1 MNKKCLLF
9 FMVMLSRSI
18 AQRLLLLFMISMFC
32 QVSAGS
38 LQMLRVQR
46 ILSEG
51 WMIRQVDADTVEIE
65 GLTGELIEGNRHWM
79 AVDKMPRQV
88 AEVLLE
94 HGKIPDPRISRN
106 AAKCAWVWEKDWVYA
121 TQFDSPQGTG
131 PTYLRFLGVD
141 TKASVYLNGTFIGK
155 CNNMYRRYTFDI
167 RPHMHK
173 QGEKNSL
180 LVLFTGPARS
190 LKSIEAEH
198 EPAQDLPA
206 YKYWRKCSQDF
217 SEYLGPK
224 PNFMKVGMFRD
235 VILDVPGN
243 NWIEDVYVQPELNR
257 DLTRGY
263 VKVLMEAAG
272 ESGSMRWVFM
282 DRDEQTVA
290 EGIVP
295 DGEDSFEFEVP
306 GPNLWW
312 PHTHGDPYLYTMR
325 IEMQSR
331 GVIQDI
337 RELKVGFRKVEQ
349 VLMDEANGEARFA
362 FKINGKMIFLMGAGW
377 APLDGMTHRWD
388 KERSDRQIDMAV
400 HANMNVFRMW
410 AGGNIPPASWYDE
423 CDRRG
428 ILVWQDF
435 YFGYGVHPYQDIK
448 FRKNVEMELEDMI
461 KRLRNHPSIFIWT
474 GGNENIMGWEFGRGY
489 VPAPGRDL
497 FESLMPEL
505 VNQLDP
511 GRPYHPSS
519 PWGGP
524 HSNYPLEGDWH
535 DYTTLKIVPL
545 SSVPLYASE
554 VCRVSAYS
562 IRSMKRFLSEEEL
575 WPDGFQFTV
584 DKPGKIAWPEMWQY
598 RSAGS
603 AWQKL
608 GQIEDF
614 CDPQSAADLVRI
626 TGIAHGEYL
635 QKRVERQRRGVP
647 DGEPDGNRR
656 CWGNQVWRL
665 NDAWPIIYMSL
676 IDYYLEPKIPYYYT
690 RRAYSP
696 VLVTFEQTADRICTW
711 IVNDS
716 PESVEGT
723 LILKKMNFL
732 GEVLG
737 QLSEEVRINPGESRR
752 ILDAAPLRT
761 IVFNK
766 EFLVAEFNGQVQTLL
781 LNGERHLQLPNANL
795 SVTSTSDGISISTD
809 KYARQVILENPEGAG
824 DIFEDNYFD
833 MIPGQTKTVEITP
846 VKRSQKIL
854 IRSLNALPIEIVL

>member
-1 MNKKCLLF
+1 MKKIQCLL
-9 FMVMLSRSI
+9 L
-18 AQRLLLLFMISMFC
+18 ISLIC
-32 QVSAGS
+32 HASAVS
-38 LQMLRVQR
+38 QQKVRDQQ
-46 ILSEG
+46 ILSNG
-51 WMIRQVDADTVEIE
+51 WMIRQVDADTLDIE
-65 GLTGELIEGNRHWM
+65 ELIGAPDQNDSQWM
-79 AVDKMPRQV
+79 MVDQMPKQV

-106 AAKCAWVWEKDWVYA
+106 AAKCTWVWEKDWVYA
-121 TQFDSPQGTG
+121 TQFDTPPGTG
-131 PTYLRFLGVD
+131 PVFLRFLGVD
-141 TKASVYLNGTFIGK
+141 TEASVFLNGKLIGR

-167 RPHMHK
+167 RPYMHK
-173 QGEKNSL
+173 AGDENRL

-190 LKSIEAEH
+190 LKRIEAEH
-198 EPAQDLPA
+198 EPAHSIQA
-206 YKYWRKCSQDF
+206 YKFLRKCSQDF

-224 PNFMKVGMFRD
+224 PGFMKVGIFRD

-243 NWIEDVYVQPELNR
+243 SWIEDVYVQPELNS
-257 DLTRGY
+257 DLTTGI
-263 VKVLMEAAG
+263 VKVITETGG
-272 ESGSMRWVFM
+272 ESGSVHWFFE
-282 DRDEQTVA
+282 DRDGQTIA
-290 EGIVP
+290 KGTVP
-295 DGEDSFEFEVP
+295 TMNDSLEFEVT

-312 PHTHGDPYLYTMR
+312 PHTHGDPYLYILR
-325 IEMQSR
+325 VEMQSE
-331 GVIQDI
+331 GVIQDV
-337 RELKVGFRKVEQ
+337 REQKVGFRRVEQ
-349 VLMDEANGEARFA
+349 VLLDEASGEARFA
-362 FKINGKMIFLMGAGW
+362 FKINGQMIFLMGAGW
-377 APLDGMTHRWD
+377 APLEGMTHRWD
-388 KERSDRQIDMAV
+388 QERSDRHIDMAI

-410 AGGNIPPASWYDE
+410 AGGNSPPSSWYEE

-435 YFGYGVHPYQDIK
+435 YFGYGVHPYQDIE
-448 FRKNVEMELEDMI
+448 FRKNVELELKDMI
-461 KRLRNHPSIFIWT
+461 MRLRNHPSIFIWT
-474 GGNENIMGWEFGRGY
+474 GGNENIMGWEFGKGY

-497 FESLMPEL
+497 FESMMPDL
-505 VNQLDP
+505 VRELDP

-519 PWGGP
+519 PYGGP

-575 WPDGFQFTV
+575 WPDGFTFTV

-598 RSAGS
+598 RSSGS

-608 GQIEDF
+608 GHIEDF
-614 CDPQSAADLVRI
+614 CDPQSATDLARI

-635 QKRVERQRRGVP
+635 QERVERQRRGVP
-647 DGEPDGNRR
+647 DGEPDGKRR

-690 RRAYSP
+690 RRAYNP
-696 VLVTFEQTADRICTW
+696 VLVTFERTADRICTW

-716 PESVEGT
+716 PKAVEGT
-723 LILKKMNFL
+723 LILKRMNFY
-732 GEVLG
+732 GEVLD
-737 QLSEEVRINPGESRR
+737 QLSEDVRINPGESRR

-781 LNGERHLQLPNANL
+781 LNGERYLQLPDANL
-795 SVTSTSDGISISTD
+795 SVTAANGGIEISTD
-809 KYARQVILENPEGAG
+809 KYARQVTLENPEGAG

-833 MIPGQTKTVEITP
+833 LVPGHTKKIEVKT

-854 IRSLNALPIEIVL
+854 VSSFNSPPVEIIL

>member
-1 MNKKCLLF
+1 MKKIQCLL
-9 FMVMLSRSI
+9 L
-18 AQRLLLLFMISMFC
+18 ISLIC
-32 QVSAGS
+32 HVSAVS
-38 LQMLRVQR
+38 QQKVRDQQ
-46 ILSEG
+46 ILSNG
-51 WMIRQVDADTVEIE
+51 WMIRQVDADTLDIE
-65 GLTGELIEGNRHWM
+65 ELTGAPDQNDSQWM
-79 AVDKMPRQV
+79 MVDQMPKQV

-106 AAKCAWVWEKDWVYA
+106 AAKCTWVWEKDWVYA
-121 TQFDSPQGTG
+121 TQFDTPPGTG
-131 PTYLRFLGVD
+131 PAILRFLGVD
-141 TKASVYLNGTFIGK
+141 TEASVFLNGTLIGK

-167 RPHMHK
+167 RPYMSK
-173 QGEKNSL
+173 PGEENRL
-180 LVLFTGPARS
+180 LVFFTGPARS
-190 LKSIEAEH
+190 LKRIEAEH
-198 EPAQDLPA
+198 EPAHGIQA
-206 YKYWRKCSQDF
+206 YKYLRKCSQDF

-224 PNFMKVGMFRD
+224 PNFMKVGIFRD

-243 NWIEDVYVQPELNR
+243 SWIEDVYVQPELNS
-257 DLTRGY
+257 DLTTGI
-263 VKVLMEAAG
+263 VKVITETGG
-272 ESGSMRWVFM
+272 ESGSVHWFFE
-282 DRDEQTVA
+282 DRDGQTIA
-290 EGIVP
+290 EGTVP
-295 DGEDSFEFEVP
+295 AMNDSLEFEVT

-312 PHTHGDPYLYTMR
+312 PHTHGDPYLYTLR
-325 IEMQSR
+325 VEMKSE
-331 GVIQDI
+331 GVIQDV
-337 RELKVGFRKVEQ
+337 REQKVGFRRVEQ
-349 VLMDEANGEARFA
+349 VLLDEASGEARFA
-362 FKINGKMIFLMGAGW
+362 FKINGQMIFLMGAGW
-377 APLDGMTHRWD
+377 APLEGMTHRWD
-388 KERSDRQIDMAV
+388 QERSDRHIDMAI

-410 AGGNIPPASWYDE
+410 AGGNIPPSSWYEE

-435 YFGYGVHPYQDIK
+435 YFGYGVHPYQDIE
-448 FRKNVEMELEDMI
+448 FRKNVELELKDMI
-461 KRLRNHPSIFIWT
+461 MRLRNHPSIFIWT
-474 GGNENIMGWEFGRGY
+474 GGNENIMGWEFGKGY

-497 FESLMPEL
+497 FESMMPDLIRE
-505 VNQLDP
+505 LDP

-519 PWGGP
+519 PYGGP

-575 WPDGFQFTV
+575 WPDGFTFTV

-608 GQIEDF
+608 GHIEDF
-614 CDPQSAADLVRI
+614 CDPQSATDLARI

-635 QKRVERQRRGVP
+635 QERIERQRRGVP
-647 DGEPDGNRR
+647 DGEPDGKRR

-690 RRAYSP
+690 RRAYNP
-696 VLVTFEQTADRICTW
+696 VLVTFERTADRICTW

-716 PESVEGT
+716 PKAVEGT
-723 LILKKMNFL
+723 LILKRMNFY

-737 QLSEEVRINPGESRR
+737 ELSEEVRINQGESRR

-766 EFLVAEFNGQVQTLL
+766 EFLVAEFNGHIQTLL
-781 LNGERHLQLPNANL
+781 LNGERFLQLPDADL
-795 SVTSTSDGISISTD
+795 SVTATNGGIEISTD
-809 KYARQVILENPEGAG
+809 KYARQVTLENLEGGG

-833 MIPGQTKTVEITP
+833 LVPGQTKKVEIKP
-846 VKRSQKIL
+846 VNTLQKIL
-854 IRSLNALPIEIVL
+854 IRSLNAPSVEIIL

>member
-1 MNKKCLLF
+1 MNLKHLLF
-9 FMVMLSRSI
+9 LLPVSSGTIL
-18 AQRLLLLFMISMFC
+18 QRLGLLIIISFFC
-32 QVSAGS
+32 QVSIGFGQS
-38 LQMLRVQR
+38 ERVRQ
-46 ILSEG
+46 ILSTD

-65 GLTGELIEGNRHWM
+65 ELTLELSKGYRHWM
-79 AVDKMPRQV
+79 AVDKMPKQI

-106 AAKCAWVWEKDWVYA
+106 AAKCGWIWEKDWVYA
-121 TQFDSPQGTG
+121 TQFDSPQGSG
-131 PTYLRFLGVD
+131 PAFLRFLGVD
-141 TKASVYLNGTFIGK
+141 TEASVFLNGTFIGK

-167 RPHMHK
+167 RPQMRK
-173 QGEKNSL
+173 PGEENQL
-180 LVLFTGPARS
+180 LVIFTGPARS
-190 LKSIEAEH
+190 LKRIEADPH
-198 EPAQDLPA
+198 LDKGLPA
-206 YKYWRKCSQDF
+206 YKYLRKCSQDF

-224 PNFMKVGMFRD
+224 PNFMKVGIFRD
-235 VILDVPGN
+235 VILDIPGSS
-243 NWIEDVYVQPELNR
+243 WIDDVYVQPELDR
-257 DLTRGY
+257 DLTTAI
-263 VKVLMEAAG
+263 VKVNMETRG
-272 ESGSMRWVFM
+272 ETGSINWIFE
-282 DRDEQTVA
+282 DINGKSIA

-295 DGEDSFEFEVP
+295 EGEDRFEFEVQ

-312 PHTHGDPYLYTMR
+312 PHTHGDPYLYTLR

-331 GVIQDI
+331 GVILDL

-349 VLMDEANGEARFA
+349 VLLDEATGEARFA

-377 APLDGMTHRWD
+377 APLEGMTHRWD
-388 KERSDRQIDMAV
+388 QEKSDRQIDMAV

-410 AGGNIPPASWYDE
+410 AGGNIPPDSWYDE

-435 YFGYGVHPYQDIK
+435 YFGYGVHPYQDIA
-448 FRKNVEMELEDMI
+448 FRKNVEMELKDII

-497 FESLMPEL
+497 FESMMPEL
-505 VNQLDP
+505 IKQLDP

-524 HSNYPLEGDWH
+524 HSNYPLAGDWH

-554 VCRVSAYS
+554 VCKVSAYS

-598 RSAGS
+598 RSASS

-608 GQIEDF
+608 GHIEDF
-614 CDPQSAADLVRI
+614 CDPQSAADLARI

-635 QKRVERQRRGVP
+635 QKRIERQRRGVP
-647 DGEPDGNRR
+647 DGEPDGKRR

-665 NDAWPIIYMSL
+665 NDAWPIVYMSL

-690 RRAYSP
+690 RRAYQP
-696 VLVTFEQTADRICTW
+696 VLLSFEQTPDRICAW

-716 PESVEGT
+716 PEAVEGT
-723 LILKKMNFL
+723 LVLRKMNFH
-732 GEVLG
+732 GEVLD
-737 QLSEEVRINPGESRR
+737 QLSEEVRINPGESSRV
-752 ILDAAPLRT
+752 LDAGHLRT

-766 EFLVAEFNGQVQTLL
+766 EFLIAEFNGQVQTLL
-781 LNGERHLQLPNANL
+781 LNGERYLQLPQARL
-795 SVTSTSDGISISTD
+795 KVTSTSDGISLSTD
-809 KYARQVILENPEGAG
+809 KYARQVTLENPEGRG

-833 MIPGQTKTVEITP
+833 LSPGQTKKIKVKTDIKSHKILVSSLNSPPVEI
-846 VKRSQKIL
+846 IL
-854 IRSLNALPIEIVL
+854 